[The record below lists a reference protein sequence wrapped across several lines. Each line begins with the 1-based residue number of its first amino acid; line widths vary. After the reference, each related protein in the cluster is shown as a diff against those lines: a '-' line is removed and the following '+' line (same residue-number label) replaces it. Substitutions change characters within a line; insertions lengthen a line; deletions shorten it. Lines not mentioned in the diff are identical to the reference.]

1 MKKNIL
7 TILVCSFVLFGCA
20 DQLEITPPN
29 KITDEQIMQ
38 LLESGNSESIK
49 IVLGSMANEL
59 PLLFKSSGIQG
70 QGSAD
75 GRYYTCQGLDVM
87 RNLLGNDI
95 VFGTKLR
102 RMHSEPM
109 NTIFGIL
116 RQVPSIKIFLIGIMP
131 GNVFLQPINC

>member
-59 PLLFKSSGIQG
+59 P
-70 QGSAD
+70 
-75 GRYYTCQGLDVM
+75 
-87 RNLLGNDI
+87 
-95 VFGTKLR
+95 
-102 RMHSEPM
+102 M

>member
-75 GRYYTCQGLDVM
+75 GV
-87 RNLLGNDI
+87 
-95 VFGTKLR
+95 
-102 RMHSEPM
+102 
-109 NTIFGIL
+109 
-116 RQVPSIKIFLIGIMP
+116 IMP
-131 GNVFLQPINC
+131 VKDLMS